1 MSHPLN
7 TAYKFDLPTLKD
19 TRYSNEYNR
28 EFLFTDN
35 DFNRIKDL
43 IALLVGI
50 SLTSAKKD
58 MVYVRLSRRLR
69 ALNFTTF
76 NEYLNY
82 AEHNMLELE
91 QFTNSLT
98 TNLTAFFREYH
109 HFPILQKQL
118 QSIKSRP
125 IRLWCAAAST
135 GEEAYSMAISAAEIL
150 GLEQCKNRISIIAS
164 DVDTSVLKTA
174 KKGIY
179 QREHITKIA
188 ELNSDEIL
196 KKYFLY
202 SNKNN
207 NIVSVKPELKQLIT
221 FKQINLLDNHW
232 TALNN
237 AKFDAIFC
245 RNVMIYFTKE
255 LQLKILRHLVEV
267 MQPDGLL
274 FVGHSENFLNASDI
288 LISQGKTVYKLKN
301 NKIENN
307 K

>member
-98 TNLTAFFREYH
+98 TNLTAFF
-109 HFPILQKQL
+109 
-118 QSIKSRP
+118 
-125 IRLWCAAAST
+125 
-135 GEEAYSMAISAAEIL
+135 
-150 GLEQCKNRISIIAS
+150 
-164 DVDTSVLKTA
+164 
-174 KKGIY
+174 
-179 QREHITKIA
+179 
-188 ELNSDEIL
+188 
-196 KKYFLY
+196 
-202 SNKNN
+202 
-207 NIVSVKPELKQLIT
+207 
-221 FKQINLLDNHW
+221 
-232 TALNN
+232 
-237 AKFDAIFC
+237 
-245 RNVMIYFTKE
+245 
-255 LQLKILRHLVEV
+255 
-267 MQPDGLL
+267 
-274 FVGHSENFLNASDI
+274 
-288 LISQGKTVYKLKN
+288 
-301 NKIENN
+301 
-307 K
+307 

>member
-1 MSHPLN
+1 
-7 TAYKFDLPTLKD
+7 
-19 TRYSNEYNR
+19 
-28 EFLFTDN
+28 
-35 DFNRIKDL
+35 
-43 IALLVGI
+43 
-50 SLTSAKKD
+50 
-58 MVYVRLSRRLR
+58 
-69 ALNFTTF
+69 
-76 NEYLNY
+76 
-82 AEHNMLELE
+82 
-91 QFTNSLT
+91 
-98 TNLTAFFREYH
+98 
-109 HFPILQKQL
+109 
-118 QSIKSRP
+118 
-125 IRLWCAAAST
+125 
-135 GEEAYSMAISAAEIL
+135 MAISAAEIL

-267 MQPDGLL
+267 MQPNGLL
-274 FVGHSENFLNASDI
+274 FVGHSE
-288 LISQGKTVYKLKN
+288 YKLKTNKIDN
-301 NKIENN
+301 NK
-307 K
+307 